1 MMFNSLIEDF
11 MYLLNLQTRED
22 FLLKRKKWGQAI
34 CLYLRCNEAGR
45 KKNTITFTQAGVHIF
60 KIVIRI
66 SFLDNSG
73 TKLPEI

>member
-22 FLLKRKKWGQAI
+22 ILLKRKKWGQAI

-45 KKNTITFTQAGVHIF
+45 KKKTYDYLH
-60 KIVIRI
+60 
-66 SFLDNSG
+66 SG
-73 TKLPEI
+73 RRTYF